1 MGSKR
6 WFKYTRDDGVVN
18 AIFADESNTELVNL
32 VADTTGSVSALE
44 PLPKGITPRQVVLSD
59 STGNIT
65 RTCYVLTPARYA
77 ALNGA
82 TDFQLTAANFS
93 GVSADTVVNITLKT
107 AEKVRR
113 QPKNADTGL
122 NDGDN
127 PN

>member
-1 MGSKR
+1 M
-6 WFKYTRDDGVVN
+6 
-18 AIFADESNTELVNL
+18 